1 MDELIPALR
10 MLERIIVVGFGGLS
24 IYLGYKLFFH
34 LPNNTDHK
42 GQIELPGIK
51 LVLSRVGPGIFFCA
65 FGSIILFQSLYEEV
79 QVKLTSQVTET
90 GKDLSAAIKESSM
103 NNTEY
108 FSGAAPAVT
117 SQTGNDS
124 EGFSLNSITVQRYVA
139 QLNCLSHKL
148 DPEGSEAL
156 LQNTFDMAKFG
167 IFKLGWNAEES
178 GEFRR
183 FIADPLEHKFASDF
197 TLSDE
202 EC

>member
-24 IYLGYKLFFH
+24 IFLGYKLFFH

-65 FGSIILFQSLYEEV
+65 FGSIILFQSIYKDVEV
-79 QVKLTSQVTET
+79 KRTYNVTEP
-90 GKDLSAAIKESSM
+90 LE
-103 NNTEY
+103 NLNTVEQEY
-108 FSGAAPAVT
+108 LKNQTDEFTGAAASVT
-117 SQTGNDS
+117 SQADNDG
-124 EGFSLNSITVQRYVA
+124 ERIYLNSSTVQMYA
-139 QLNCLSHKL
+139 SKLNCLSVKL
-148 DPEGSEAL
+148 DPERSDAV

-167 IFKLGWNAEES
+167 IYRLGWSTSKE
-178 GEFRR
+178 GDFGV
-183 FIADPLEHKFASDF
+183 FIADPLAHKFAQDF
-197 TLSDE
+197 TFSDE